1 MFIEHLLRM
10 LTSVPKIEN
19 IDMNNLENYGKDPPP
34 FHRTGNV
41 MFPEHAYSASKWPRE
56 AQSWSTRFQS
66 LDSVFLCPASLWDL
80 GFPMSYRRAMSALR
94 LKITTTSAGCPGNKI
109 DHIAVSSS
117 VTKKAT
123 CSPEKEQRVG
133 V

>member
-41 MFPEHAYSASKWPRE
+41 MFPEHAYSASK
-56 AQSWSTRFQS
+56 
-66 LDSVFLCPASLWDL
+66 
-80 GFPMSYRRAMSALR
+80 
-94 LKITTTSAGCPGNKI
+94 
-109 DHIAVSSS
+109 
-117 VTKKAT
+117 
-123 CSPEKEQRVG
+123 
-133 V
+133 